1 MCSLW
6 KLSGP
11 IWILIETEIIILP
24 TSGMDPEFVEP
35 EAYRNG
41 KLSLKRESKLRYRV
55 VTNSIFIT
63 LYK

>member
-1 MCSLW
+1 
-6 KLSGP
+6 
-11 IWILIETEIIILP
+11 
-24 TSGMDPEFVEP
+24 MDPEFVEP